1 MIVSPIRCGK
11 LLKSSG
17 ASRFARC
24 NGWLHVVDCLPSAL
38 VAECLLRRMRCG
50 GMWQYPMKL
59 RIIRSARSR

>member
-1 MIVSPIRCGK
+1 MIVSLIRCGK

-17 ASRFARC
+17 ASRFAQC

-38 VAECLLRRMRCG
+38 VAECLSRRMHCG
-50 GMWQYPMKL
+50 VMWQRPTKL